1 MQFSQDLSA
10 IDLENTVIFKY
21 IRQEVPMQHFLL
33 QIACLVV
40 VLYVAISYNGEKKR
54 QKIHIESKWFELL
67 LTVSVF
73 SIIFDGLSAYTVNN
87 LHNVPA
93 WLNTV
98 AHIGYLIGLE
108 ALIFIMFLYMLHI
121 TDSFPRHWW
130 SKLLLYGPFAL
141 VCILG
146 VAFIGETEYRVGTI
160 SNYAMG
166 VSVYI
171 CFITAGLY
179 LLFSLYKFVQ
189 GWKYIE
195 KKKRYSIGLFIGAVI
210 VVTGIKAVY
219 TELLITAI
227 APTLFVLGIYINQ
240 ENPILKELGNY
251 RSEMIMGF
259 ATLVES
265 RDDSTGGH
273 VRRTSQYVELLTW
286 GLRNKGYYR
295 ELLTKDYIH
304 NLIMAAPMHDIG
316 KISVPDDILQKPDK
330 LDDEEFEKMKKHAPS
345 GSKIIQDTFGHLSD
359 EQYKDIAY
367 QVTRYHH
374 EKWNGKG
381 YPEGLKGEEIPL
393 CARIMAIAD
402 VFDAISEKR
411 CYRDALPLDECFKI
425 IEEGRGT
432 SFDPILVDVFLEL
445 RPQVE
450 EIYKDIKHAE

>member
-1 MQFSQDLSA
+1 MEQ
-10 IDLENTVIFKY
+10 TYIFEY
-21 IRQEVPMQHFLL
+21 IRQELPMQHFIL
-33 QIACLVV
+33 QLACLVV

-54 QKIHIESKWFELL
+54 QKIRIESKWFELL

-87 LHNVPA
+87 LNKVPA
-93 WLNTV
+93 LLNTF
-98 AHIGYLIGLE
+98 AHIGYLIGLD

-121 TDSFPRHWW
+121 TDSFPKHWW
-130 SKLLLYGPFAL
+130 SKLLLYGPF
-141 VCILG
+141 
-146 VAFIGETEYRVGTI
+146 VADLIAVVIFINELEYREGML

-166 VSVYI
+166 ISAYT

-179 LLFSLYKFVQ
+179 LLFTLYKFVQ
-189 GWKYIE
+189 AWKYIE
-195 KKKRYSIGLFIGAVI
+195 KKKRYSISLFICAVLI
-210 VVTGIKAVY
+210 VTGLKAIY
-219 TELLITAI
+219 TDLLITAI

-240 ENPILKELGNY
+240 ENPVLKELANHQ
-251 RSEMIMGF
+251 SEMIMGF

-273 VRRTSQYVELLTW
+273 VRRTSRYVELLTK
-286 GLRNKGYYR
+286 GLRNRGYYR
-295 ELLTKDYIH
+295 EILTRDYMY

-316 KISVPDDILQKPDK
+316 KISIPDSILQKPGK
-330 LDDEEFEKMKKHAPS
+330 LSDEEFEIMKSHATN

-359 EQYKDIAY
+359 EQYKTIAY

-402 VFDAISEKR
+402 VFDAVSEKR
-411 CYRDALPLDECFKI
+411 CYRAPLPLDECFHI
-425 IEEGRGT
+425 IEEGKGT
-432 SFDPILVDVFLEL
+432 SFEPVLVDVFLSL

-450 EIYKDIKHAE
+450 EIYQGIQHAE

>member
-1 MQFSQDLSA
+1 MQFSQELSA
-10 IDLENTVIFKY
+10 INLDNTVIIEY
-21 IRQEVPMQHFLL
+21 IRQEVLMQHFLL
-33 QIACLVV
+33 QLACLVI

-54 QKIHIESKWFELL
+54 QKIYIESKWFELL

-73 SIIFDGLSAYTVNN
+73 SIIFDGLSAYTVNS
-87 LHNVPA
+87 LDSVPT

-98 AHIGYLIGLE
+98 AHIGFLNGLE
-108 ALIFIMFLYMLHI
+108 TLIFIMFLYMLHI

-130 SKLLLYGPFAL
+130 SKLLLYGPFVAVLIL
-141 VCILG
+141 V

-166 VSVYI
+166 VSVYT
-171 CFITAGLY
+171 CFITAGVY

-210 VVTGIKAVY
+210 VITSIKAVY

-240 ENPILKELGNY
+240 ENPILKELGHY
-251 RSEMIMGF
+251 QSEMIMGF

-273 VRRTSQYVELLTW
+273 VRRTSQYVELLTK
-286 GLRNKGYYR
+286 GLRSRGHYR
-295 ELLTKDYIH
+295 EILTKDYMQ

-316 KISVPDDILQKPDK
+316 KISVPDGILRKPGK
-330 LDDEEFEKMKKHAPS
+330 LTDEEFEKMKVHAES
-345 GSKIIQDTFGHLSD
+345 GGKIIQDTFGHLSD
-359 EQYKDIAY
+359 EQYKNIAY
-367 QVTRYHH
+367 QVARYHH

-402 VFDAISEKR
+402 VFDAVSEKR
-411 CYRDALPLDECFKI
+411 CYREALPLDECFRI
-425 IEEGRGT
+425 IEEGSGV
-432 SFDPILVDVFLEL
+432 SFEPVLVDVFLKL

-450 EIYKDIKHAE
+450 EIYKDIQHAE

>member
-10 IDLENTVIFKY
+10 INLDNTVIIEY
-21 IRQEVPMQHFLL
+21 IRQEVLMQHFLL
-33 QIACLVV
+33 QLACLVI

-54 QKIHIESKWFELL
+54 QKIYIESKWFELL

-73 SIIFDGLSAYTVNN
+73 SIIFDGLSAYTVNS
-87 LHNVPA
+87 LDSVPT

-98 AHIGYLIGLE
+98 AHIGFLISLE
-108 ALIFIMFLYMLHI
+108 TLIFIMFLYMLHI

-130 SKLLLYGPFAL
+130 SKLLLYGPFVAVLIL
-141 VCILG
+141 V

-166 VSVYI
+166 VSVYT
-171 CFITAGLY
+171 CFITAGVY

-210 VVTGIKAVY
+210 VITSIKAVY

-240 ENPILKELGNY
+240 ENPILKELGHY
-251 RSEMIMGF
+251 QSEMIMGF

-273 VRRTSQYVELLTW
+273 VRRTSQYVELLTK
-286 GLRNKGYYR
+286 GLRSRGHYR
-295 ELLTKDYIH
+295 EILTKDYMQ

-316 KISVPDDILQKPDK
+316 KISVTDDILRKPGK
-330 LDDEEFEKMKKHAPS
+330 LTDEEFEKMKVHAES
-345 GSKIIQDTFGHLSD
+345 GGKIIQDTFGHLSD
-359 EQYKDIAY
+359 EQYKNIAY
-367 QVTRYHH
+367 QVARYHH

-402 VFDAISEKR
+402 VFDAVSEKR
-411 CYRDALPLDECFKI
+411 CYREALPLDECFRI
-425 IEEGRGT
+425 IEEGRGA
-432 SFDPILVDVFLEL
+432 SFEPVLVDVFLKL

-450 EIYKDIKHAE
+450 EIYRDIKHAE

>member
-10 IDLENTVIFKY
+10 INLDNTVIIEY
-21 IRQEVPMQHFLL
+21 IRQEVLMQHFLL
-33 QIACLVV
+33 QLACLVV

-87 LHNVPA
+87 LDSVPV

-130 SKLLLYGPFAL
+130 SKLLLYGPFVAVLIL
-141 VCILG
+141 V
-146 VAFIGETEYRVGTI
+146 VAFIGGTEYRVGTI

-166 VSVYI
+166 VSVYT
-171 CFITAGLY
+171 CFITAGVY

-210 VVTGIKAVY
+210 VITSIKAVY

-240 ENPILKELGNY
+240 ENPVLKEVANY
-251 RSEMIMGF
+251 QSEMIMGF

-273 VRRTSQYVELLTW
+273 VRRTSQYVELLTK
-286 GLRNKGYYR
+286 GLRDSGHYR
-295 ELLTKDYIH
+295 EILTRDYMH

-316 KISVPDDILQKPDK
+316 KISVPDGILRKPGK
-330 LDDEEFEKMKKHAPS
+330 LTDEEFEKMKVHAES
-345 GSKIIQDTFGHLSD
+345 GGKIIQDTFGHLSD

-367 QVTRYHH
+367 QVARYHH

-402 VFDAISEKR
+402 VFDAVSEKR
-411 CYRDALPLDECFKI
+411 CYREALPMDECFRI
-425 IEEGRGT
+425 IEEGKGT
-432 SFDPILVDVFLEL
+432 SFEPVLVDVFLKL

-450 EIYKDIKHAE
+450 EIYKDIQHAE